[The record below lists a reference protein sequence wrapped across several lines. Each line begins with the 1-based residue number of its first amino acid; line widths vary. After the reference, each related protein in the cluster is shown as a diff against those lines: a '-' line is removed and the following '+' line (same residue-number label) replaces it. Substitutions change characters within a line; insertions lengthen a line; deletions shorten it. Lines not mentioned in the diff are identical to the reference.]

1 MGMSSKNK
9 PIETVPVILDTNVL
23 MYSASEPFQIR
34 SQLERLGFKNIF
46 VTEGVKRELE
56 RLTHSG
62 CTKEKKFAKLSLEI
76 AKKFATIPDPPVTGS
91 VDNQLIYISKE
102 YGYIVATS
110 DASLRR
116 RLKREGL
123 PVIYIKNRR
132 LISECDL
139 ITKTRLPPN
148 NIDFKK

>member
-1 MGMSSKNK
+1 MGTSSRLKGE
-9 PIETVPVILDTNVL
+9 ETVPVLLDTNML
-23 MYSASEPFQIR
+23 IYSASEPFEIR
-34 SQLERLGFKNIF
+34 SQLERLGFKNII

-56 RLTHSG
+56 RLAQVG
-62 CTKEKKFAKLSLEI
+62 RTKEKKFAKLSLEI
-76 AKKFATIPDPPVTGS
+76 AKKFGTMPDPPITGS
-91 VDNQLIYISKE
+91 VDDQLVYISKQH
-102 YGYIVATS
+102 GYIVATS

-139 ITKTRLPPN
+139 ITKTTAS
-148 NIDFKK
+148 KV